1 MQRELSSMGIALFL
15 VLMAGCIEGPDSP
28 LSTIPTIL
36 IDHFEDSAETKV
48 FINGID
54 NTHYNNI
61 TIQIND
67 DTVNEN
73 DTYSLHLSTD
83 LSKFSLNV
91 TVWFKLKEYEYKGN
105 ITVLKEDEHIS
116 LEIEDTD
123 HDNPIKRS
131 LPYTKIM
138 ERKK

>member
-1 MQRELSSMGIALFL
+1 MQRELSSVGMVLFL
-15 VLMAGCIEGPDSP
+15 VLVAGCIEGPDSP

-36 IDHFEDSAETKV
+36 IDYIEDTEETKIFV
-48 FINGID
+48 QGIE
-54 NTHYNNI
+54 NTRYGNI
-61 TIQIND
+61 TIQ
-67 DTVNEN
+67 VNNETIREN
-73 DTYSLHLSTD
+73 DTYSLHMSTKIH
-83 LSKFSLNV
+83 KFALNV
-91 TVWFKLKEYEYKGN
+91 SVWFKLKEYEYTGN
-105 ITVLKEDEHIS
+105 ITVVEKDEQIS